1 MEVDRSQ
8 RGQLDVKV
16 DPIQER
22 SRDPAEVAAALA
34 RRADAV
40 VERGAAAPAR
50 VGRGDELEPR
60 GEVAD
65 ASGPRDRHAP
75 VLERLAER
83 LEHVLLELRQLVE
96 EQDAQ
101 MGERDFARMRRAAAS
116 DQTRDR
122 DRVMR

>member
-1 MEVDRSQ
+1 MASAQCAGARRSAPA
-8 RGQLDVKV
+8 RSAMVSATLSTRSWPRAEKV

-65 ASGPRDRHAP
+65 AAGPRDRHAP

-83 LEHVLLELRQLVE
+83 LEHVLLELRQL
-96 EQDAQ
+96 
-101 MGERDFARMRRAAAS
+101 
-116 DQTRDR
+116 
-122 DRVMR
+122 